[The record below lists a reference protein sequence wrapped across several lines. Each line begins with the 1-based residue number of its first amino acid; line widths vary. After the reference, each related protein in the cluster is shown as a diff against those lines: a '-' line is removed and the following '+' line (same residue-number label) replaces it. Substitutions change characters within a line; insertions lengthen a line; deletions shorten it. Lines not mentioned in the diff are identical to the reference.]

1 MAYSRRSYKGAAVI
15 NALGGSGLAANATSI
30 TLAASMSGWS
40 TSGTPFF
47 VVVDPGTAKEEKI
60 CVIYASATTLT
71 VVDPAV
77 TSAWSASVNGRGVDD
92 TTDRAHDVGATI
104 YPVFTATE
112 ANQANELVSKYT
124 TNGDIVVHGT
134 TGPKTISTGG
144 SGNNNKVL
152 VADST
157 VADGGVK
164 WASVNSDVLADD
176 AVTSGKI
183 LNGTIVN
190 ADINSSAAIALTKL
204 GAGALP
210 TDITVASANLVDLTI
225 DTADIKDSA
234 VTSAKIADGTIVNAD
249 INASAAIALSKL
261 ATGALPTDIT
271 VASANLVDLTIDTA
285 DIKANAVTD
294 AKVSLTAASG
304 VIKVYATTTAR
315 DAAITS
321 PAAGM
326 VVYINSDDAS
336 EGLWHYNG
344 TVWYK
349 GAGWNT
355 PWGIIARTT
364 SNTNSSTVSTN
375 TYIDIA
381 TLTFTAVA
389 GRLYKVQFSGQVNAT
404 DTNFDSDLNV
414 YITDGSNTAL
424 QLLSAPAGITSGYA
438 TRADGFILVSP
449 AAGSTTYKVRMGRV
463 SGTGTIQALAAATN
477 ITHFYIEDIGAA

>member
-1 MAYSRRSYKGAAVI
+1 MAYSRRSYKGAPVT

-30 TLAASMSGWS
+30 TLSASMSGWS

-71 VVDPAV
+71 VVDPAI
-77 TSAWSASVNGRGVDD
+77 TSAWSASVNGRGADD

-164 WASVNSDVLADD
+164 WASVNSDILADD

-190 ADINSSAAIALTKL
+190 ADINSSAAIAL
-204 GAGALP
+204 
-210 TDITVASANLVDLTI
+210 
-225 DTADIKDSA
+225 
-234 VTSAKIADGTIVNAD
+234 
-249 INASAAIALSKL
+249 SKL

-271 VASANLVDLTIDTA
+271 VASANLV
-285 DIKANAVTD
+285 
-294 AKVSLTAASG
+294 
-304 VIKVYATTTAR
+304 
-315 DAAITS
+315 
-321 PAAGM
+321 
-326 VVYINSDDAS
+326 
-336 EGLWHYNG
+336 NG
-344 TVWYK
+344 TV
-349 GAGWNT
+349 AL
-355 PWGIIARTT
+355 A
-364 SNTNSSTVSTN
+364 
-375 TYIDIA
+375 DLA
-381 TLTFTAVA
+381 TAVA
-389 GRLYKVQFSGQVNAT
+389 NALVPVGT
-404 DTNFDSDLNV
+404 IAM
-414 YITDGSNTAL
+414 YGGA
-424 QLLSAPAGITSGYA
+424 SAPTGWLLCNGT
-438 TRADGFILVSP
+438 
-449 AAGSTTYKVRMGRV
+449 STTGY
-463 SGTGTIQALAAATN
+463 TALAAIVGGTTPDLRGRFAIGDNDSLTLLATGGSATIGTN
-477 ITHFYIEDIGAA
+477 NLSSHSHANTAVLASGTVTITDPGHTHTINGELVAAASISDNEINVINAQGQGIDPYTESTASNTTSITATVGTAITMTNANTGGAEAYYQPHLVVNYIIKHD

>member
-164 WASVNSDVLADD
+164 WATVGTDGIADS
-176 AVTSGKI
+176 AITSGKI
-183 LNGTIVN
+183 L
-190 ADINSSAAIALTKL
+190 D
-204 GAGALP
+204 GA
-210 TDITVASANLVDLTI
+210 
-225 DTADIKDSA
+225 
-234 VTSAKIADGTIVNAD
+234 IVNAD
-249 INASAAIALSKL
+249 INASAAIAPSKL
-261 ATGALPTDIT
+261 GAGALPTDVT
-271 VASANLVDLTIDTA
+271 VASANLV
-285 DIKANAVTD
+285 
-294 AKVSLTAASG
+294 
-304 VIKVYATTTAR
+304 
-315 DAAITS
+315 
-321 PAAGM
+321 
-326 VVYINSDDAS
+326 
-336 EGLWHYNG
+336 NG
-344 TVWYK
+344 TV
-349 GAGWNT
+349 AL
-355 PWGIIARTT
+355 A
-364 SNTNSSTVSTN
+364 
-375 TYIDIA
+375 DLA
-381 TLTFTAVA
+381 TAVA
-389 GRLYKVQFSGQVNAT
+389 NALVPVGT
-404 DTNFDSDLNV
+404 IAMYGGASAPTGWLLC
-414 YITDGSNTAL
+414 DGTSTTGYTAL
-424 QLLSAPAGITSGYA
+424 AAIVGATTPDFKGRFALGDSASLTLLGTG
-438 TRADGFILVSP
+438 
-449 AAGSTTYKVRMGRV
+449 GSTTIGTNNLPSHSHANTAVLA
-463 SGTGTIQALAAATN
+463 SGTVTITDPGHEHTLDVATSSGGINGALFLDGGTVQTGYVNSATTG
-477 ITHFYIEDIGAA
+477 ITATVGTAITMTNANTGGAEAYLQPHVVVNYIIKHD

>member
-60 CVIYASATTLT
+60 CVIYASTTTLT

-152 VADST
+152 MADSSVT
-157 VADGGVK
+157 DGGVK
-164 WASVNSDVLADD
+164 WSSIDTANIADS
-176 AVTSGKI
+176 AITSGKI
-183 LNGTIVN
+183 ADGTIVN
-190 ADINSSAAIALTKL
+190 ADINASAAIALSKL
-204 GAGALP
+204 ATGALP
-210 TDITVASANLVDLTI
+210 TSITIASANLVDGTI
-225 DTADIKDSA
+225 VEADIADSA

-271 VASANLVDLTIDTA
+271 VASANIVNGTIVAEDLA
-285 DIKANAVTD
+285 SNAVTTAKILD
-294 AKVSLTAASG
+294 ANVTNAKLNNGSSG
-304 VIKVYATTTAR
+304 DIPLV
-315 DAAITS
+315 
-321 PAAGM
+321 
-326 VVYINSDDAS
+326 
-336 EGLWHYNG
+336 
-344 TVWYK
+344 
-349 GAGWNT
+349 
-355 PWGIIARTT
+355 
-364 SNTNSSTVSTN
+364 TVSTSDPSGGKN
-375 TYIDIA
+375 GD
-381 TLTFTAVA
+381 VWV
-389 GRLYKVQFSGQVNAT
+389 KVV
-404 DTNFDSDLNV
+404 
-414 YITDGSNTAL
+414 
-424 QLLSAPAGITSGYA
+424 
-438 TRADGFILVSP
+438 
-449 AAGSTTYKVRMGRV
+449 
-463 SGTGTIQALAAATN
+463 
-477 ITHFYIEDIGAA
+477 